1 MLDNIWVLVQAPV
14 LNLQLLVDGVFIGA
28 IFVLIAY
35 GLGLVWG
42 VMNVKNLAQGDFV
55 IMGGYIAWTLSNP
68 RYMGDYAVH
77 PILGLPVAIENDAD
91 AAALFD
97 DKLNRRV
104 GWVLHEIER
113 RGETRR
119 IDAGSHLRASVRGG
133 QREADGGEN
142 GCSHGACCAY
152 YL

>member
-77 PILGLPVAIENDAD
+77 PILGLPVAIAFMLI
-91 AAALFD
+91 AGC
-97 DKLNRRV
+97 RV
-104 GWVLHEIER
+104 YGCVQFGPSR
-113 RGETRR
+113 TRCVWL
-119 IDAGSHLRASVRGG
+119 ATSVR
-133 QREADGGEN
+133 
-142 GCSHGACCAY
+142 
-152 YL
+152 